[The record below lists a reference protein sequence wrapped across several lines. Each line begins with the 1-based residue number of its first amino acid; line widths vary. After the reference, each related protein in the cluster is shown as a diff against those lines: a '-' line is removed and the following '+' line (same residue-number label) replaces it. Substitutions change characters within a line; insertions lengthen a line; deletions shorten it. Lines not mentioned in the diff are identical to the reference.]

1 MLVLIALV
9 GLAAQLV
16 DGGLGMAYGVS
27 SNTFLLSI
35 GVPPAAASASVH
47 LAEVFISGVSGFSH
61 WRLGNIDR
69 ELVKRLLIPGV
80 LGGAAGAYL
89 LASFPGDVLKPYVSF
104 YLLIMGGIIL
114 FLMGFVGVLI
124 ILLSLRT
131 IVMAIL

>member
-1 MLVLIALV
+1 VRWFPGDILLALELRKVPNTMTSQGIFASQNEWDLI
-9 GLAAQLV
+9 
-16 DGGLGMAYGVS
+16 
-27 SNTFLLSI
+27 I
-35 GVPPAAASASVH
+35 
-47 LAEVFISGVSGFSH
+47 
-61 WRLGNIDR
+61 R
-69 ELVKRLLIPGV
+69 PGV